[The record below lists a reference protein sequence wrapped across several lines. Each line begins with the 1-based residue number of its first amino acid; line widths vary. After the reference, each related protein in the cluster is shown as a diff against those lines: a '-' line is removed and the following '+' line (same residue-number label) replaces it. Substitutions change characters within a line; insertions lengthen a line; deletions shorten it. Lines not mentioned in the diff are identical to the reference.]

1 MQYAKLAGCQNA
13 YVFVPADALGAQSG
27 ARLAVRVSREL
38 GSDGLIVWQRD
49 ADADVRMI
57 VYNADG
63 SRAKMCGN
71 GIRALAKWVLE
82 QHADWGECLA
92 GPGSLRAIQADPR
105 IAPCRWIGAIVLEE
119 SQDDDESNW
128 AVHRLRVATDAGIKR
143 IDALMH
149 GGTMRRAV
157 VDMGIARI
165 IPPDTG
171 SAGAV
176 HACAVAGRQYAFTI
190 VDVGNLHAVVFVA
203 DPAAVDIARIG
214 PAIAGHDCLADRAN
228 VHFVAVQDR
237 RQLTLRPWERGSGAT
252 AACGT
257 GACAGLAAAVA
268 DGRAEPRAVVTQPGG
283 DVEVHLEPI
292 AGALDRWRA
301 DLIGTAELLATGDWP
316 IATDAV

>member
-105 IAPCRWIGAIVLEE
+105 IAPLP
-119 SQDDDESNW
+119 
-128 AVHRLRVATDAGIKR
+128 
-143 IDALMH
+143 M
-149 GGTMRRAV
+149 
-157 VDMGIARI
+157 
-165 IPPDTG
+165 
-171 SAGAV
+171 
-176 HACAVAGRQYAFTI
+176 
-190 VDVGNLHAVVFVA
+190 
-203 DPAAVDIARIG
+203 
-214 PAIAGHDCLADRAN
+214 
-228 VHFVAVQDR
+228 DR
-237 RQLTLRPWERGSGAT
+237 RDHS
-252 AACGT
+252 
-257 GACAGLAAAVA
+257 
-268 DGRAEPRAVVTQPGG
+268 
-283 DVEVHLEPI
+283 
-292 AGALDRWRA
+292 
-301 DLIGTAELLATGDWP
+301 
-316 IATDAV
+316 